1 MNSSKYLYAFCTSGL
16 IMYEFSKSFLSL
28 LQDEEELA
36 SAIEFLHC
44 QSVSVSVYALLILFI
59 GELLHFKDPVVEMYY
74 FLDIQWIFNM
84 MVNTTRMPKSNDGTI
99 L

>member
-1 MNSSKYLYAFCTSGL
+1 
-16 IMYEFSKSFLSL
+16 MYKLSKSFLSP
-28 LQDEEELA
+28 LQDKEELA

-44 QSVSVSVYALLILFI
+44 QSLCMYVSVCALLILFI

-84 MVNTTRMPKSNDGTI
+84 MVNTTRMPKSNDGII
-99 L
+99 LSYQHA